1 MQQSNL
7 PPRGYFGSSDTVS
20 QQQQQQQSGPPR
32 SGNGYVPGYGHNNM
46 QQFSQQ
52 QQQQPMAQSLSNL
65 PRQSLSGVQQPQAHP
80 FNLSYNSQH
89 TGFSGQVQQVHLS
102 TPGSQGGGSF
112 RPGQQGGQPGSIG
125 PSLSSGGNNQVNR
138 NLPGSALGHSGVPPG
153 SGTFQNTPPAV
164 SGLGTFQTGGPP
176 GPLRQQ
182 FQQGPPA
189 PGQQYGNAPPPQGSR
204 VAPPPQFGGQQQ
216 GVLPPPSNGQAQGLL
231 PPQFNGQQQRPPPLQ
246 GGAAPYL
253 QPNRDAGPYPGPP
266 VPPAAAPPYGAPG
279 AVGTYGQPQQGGYIQ
294 QHQPASQAQ
303 KQRIDPTQI
312 PRPIISA
319 ERVQYVARGHTV
331 TMPPPASSDYVC
343 VDEGCCN
350 PRFIRPT
357 LNHVPTT
364 KELLKQCG
372 LPLAA
377 VICPLADLQED
388 ELPIP
393 LVDFGPSGPLRCTR
407 CAAYVNSFTKFIQ
420 GGRKFVCNICQLSN
434 ETPRDYYCSVDQY
447 GKRRDNQERAELSRG
462 SVEYVV
468 PAAYTI
474 RPPQEPIL
482 VFVLDVSL
490 ISFRTGLATSAL
502 QAINY
507 LLPSMAQNKRKKVG
521 IITFDTAVHY
531 YRMDSGSSSISMCIC
546 PDIDDPVAPLPP
558 SSWLISMD
566 DPAAADK
573 ITELSDTITR
583 SFENT
588 TTNQAVSG
596 SALWMKRE
604 EASGAYGT
612 TKEVDLYTPEE
623 NNAYE
628 ELARKCA
635 EKHISLD
642 VFSVANAFASLADV
656 GRVCE
661 LTGGRVQYMPQFEKE
676 LSSNRHHLIS
686 MLQRLVDRDCGYEA
700 VLKVRCSAGLR
711 LEHAYGNF
719 FSARGNVLT
728 SDEMEFAV
736 IDQDRSMCVTFSY
749 DEPLAEG
756 TDAFIQA
763 ALLYTRSDGLRCVR
777 VHNLALQ
784 VEPLLSNVFRFADL
798 DATCSV
804 WQRSAARQFVD
815 KQLMR
820 ATPMAVKES
829 LVDQCV
835 TVLFNYRKYC
845 ASSSSSGQLILPESL
860 KLLPLYT
867 LATLKSRA
875 LRGNLVDN
883 PPRGFVDVRA
893 DERVMMMGLLNSL
906 PVEYCVSAVY
916 PKLYSVHDLAEDCC
930 TLDEDGK
937 FILPPQLPPTAE
949 KLDEEGIFLL
959 HSAMCCSIYIGPKVS
974 PDLLVELFG
983 VDHADTA
990 EQTLNLF
997 DTIENEP
1004 LAGEGIS
1011 ARERLR
1017 SLVEYLNSTIP
1028 ISQPLEILTKN
1039 DWRANRF
1046 MSTLVE
1052 DRTRNDV
1059 SYVEFLVQV
1068 HKKIQYKFH

>member
-1 MQQSNL
+1 MQQPNY
-7 PPRGYFGSSDTVS
+7 PPRGYGGQAPP
-20 QQQQQQQSGPPR
+20 QQQQAPR
-32 SGNGYVPGYGHNNM
+32 SGGGYAPPNAGYGNM
-46 QQFSQQ
+46 QYNQ
-52 QQQQPMAQSLSNL
+52 QQQQPMKPPG
-65 PRQSLSGVQQPQAHP
+65 PRFPGVQQPQAPHSGLGGRP
-80 FNLSYNSQH
+80 
-89 TGFSGQVQQVHLS
+89 GFPGQVQQVPA
-102 TPGSQGGGSF
+102 PGSQGSF
-112 RPGQQGGQPGSIG
+112 RPGQQLGGPPAPASQGSFRPGQQLGGPPAPGSQA
-125 PSLSSGGNNQVNR
+125 PSDPANSGVPQVNR
-138 NLPGSALGHSGVPPG
+138 GPPGTASGLSAYPGQGSPAPGSFQNAAPAAGPG
-153 SGTFQNTPPAV
+153 SFQ
-164 SGLGTFQTGGPP
+164 SGPP
-176 GPLRQQ
+176 GPQGPSRQQ
-182 FQQGPPA
+182 FQQGPP
-189 PGQQYGNAPPPQGSR
+189 GQDSSLTTRHLNREAGRMQSPP
-204 VAPPPQFGGQQQ
+204 
-216 GVLPPPSNGQAQGLL
+216 
-231 PPQFNGQQQRPPPLQ
+231 PPQFNGQQGPPQ

-253 QPNRDAGPYPGPP
+253 QPNRNAGPYPGPP
-266 VPPAAAPPYGAPG
+266 GPGAPAPPYNPPGAPG
-279 AVGTYGQPQQGGYIQ
+279 AYGQPQQGGYPQ
-294 QHQPASQAQ
+294 QQQPQASQAP

-312 PRPIISA
+312 PRPVVSG

-331 TMPPPASSDYVC
+331 TMPPAASSDYVC
-343 VDEGCCN
+343 VDEVWTTAG
-350 PRFIRPT
+350 RSYLPT
-357 LNHVPTT
+357 CGPARGRAADPT
-364 KELLKQCG
+364 
-372 LPLAA
+372 
-377 VICPLADLQED
+377 
-388 ELPIP
+388 
-393 LVDFGPSGPLRCTR
+393 VDFGPSGPLRCTR

-420 GGRKFVCNICQLSN
+420 GGRKFVCNICQLNN

-447 GKRRDNQERAELSRG
+447 GKRRDIQERAELSRG

-490 ISFRTGLATSAL
+490 FAFQTGLATSAL
-502 QAINY
+502 QSIQY
-507 LLPSMAQNKRKKVG
+507 LLPSMAQNKRKKIG
-521 IITFDTAVHY
+521 IVTFDTAVHY
-531 YRMDSGSSSISMCIC
+531 YRMNNG
-546 PDIDDPVAPLPP
+546 
-558 SSWLISMD
+558 SSWLVSMD
-566 DPAAADK
+566 DPAASDK
-573 ITELSDTITR
+573 ITELAEVITR

-588 TTNQAVSG
+588 TKNQPVADALSVSG
-596 SALWMKRE
+596 GRVVLLHAGAPRMGIGRVKRE
-604 EASGAYGT
+604 EVSGAYGT
-612 TKEVDLYTPEE
+612 TKE
-623 NNAYE
+623 
-628 ELARKCA
+628 CA
-635 EKHISLD
+635 EHHISLD
-642 VFSVANAFASLADV
+642 VFSVANTFASLADV

-676 LSSNRHHLIS
+676 QSSNRHHLTS

-700 VLKVRCSAGLR
+700 VLKCAAALGCAWST
-711 LEHAYGNF
+711 H
-719 FSARGNVLT
+719 
-728 SDEMEFAV
+728 EMEFAV
-736 IDQDRSMCVTFSY
+736 IDQDRSMCVTFAY
-749 DEPLAEG
+749 DEPLAEA
-756 TDAFIQA
+756 TDAYIQA

-820 ATPMAVKES
+820 S

-835 TVLFNYRKYC
+835 TVLFNYRKFC

-875 LRGNLVDN
+875 LRGNLVGN
-883 PPRGFVDVRA
+883 PPRGFIDVRA

-906 PVEYCVSAVY
+906 PVEFCVSAVY
-916 PKLYSVHDLAEDCC
+916 PKLYSVHDLADDCC

-959 HSAMCCSIYIGPKVS
+959 HSAMCCYIYIGPKAS
-974 PDLLVELFG
+974 PELLLDLFG
-983 VDHADTA
+983 GD
-990 EQTLNLF
+990 
-997 DTIENEP
+997 
-1004 LAGEGIS
+1004 GMG

-1046 MSTLVE
+1046 MSALVE

>member
-1 MQQSNL
+1 MN
-7 PPRGYFGSSDTVS
+7 
-20 QQQQQQQSGPPR
+20 
-32 SGNGYVPGYGHNNM
+32 H
-46 QQFSQQ
+46 
-52 QQQQPMAQSLSNL
+52 
-65 PRQSLSGVQQPQAHP
+65 
-80 FNLSYNSQH
+80 
-89 TGFSGQVQQVHLS
+89 
-102 TPGSQGGGSF
+102 
-112 RPGQQGGQPGSIG
+112 
-125 PSLSSGGNNQVNR
+125 
-138 NLPGSALGHSGVPPG
+138 
-153 SGTFQNTPPAV
+153 
-164 SGLGTFQTGGPP
+164 GPP
-176 GPLRQQ
+176 GAAPGRRTYPGQGPPTSAPFQNVPSAAVPGSSQLGPPGMQVPRPQ
-182 FQQGPPA
+182 FQQGPPPS
-189 PGQQYGNAPPPQGSR
+189 PGLQYGGAHPPP
-204 VAPPPQFGGQQQ
+204 GGRQN
-216 GVLPPPSNGQAQGLL
+216 PSPSHFNGQVQGPL
-231 PPQFNGQQQRPPPLQ
+231 PPQA
-246 GGAAPYL
+246 GAAPYL
-253 QPNRDAGPYPGPP
+253 QPNRNAGPYP
-266 VPPAAAPPYGAPG
+266 APHATASPYGAPG
-279 AVGTYGQPQQGGYIQ
+279 GPGLLNPPQQGAFPQQQQPQQ
-294 QHQPASQAQ
+294 ASQVS

-312 PRPIISA
+312 PRPIIVP

-331 TMPPPASSDYVC
+331 TMPPAASSDYVC

-357 LNHVPTT
+357 LNHVPVTRD
-364 KELLKQCG
+364 LLKQCG

-393 LVDFGPSGPLRCTR
+393 LVDFGPNGPLRCTR

-420 GGRKFVCNICQLSN
+420 GGRKFVCNICQLNN

-447 GKRRDNQERAELSRG
+447 GTRRDVQERPELSRG

-468 PAAYTI
+468 PPAYTV

-482 VFVLDVSL
+482 VFLLDVSL
-490 ISFRTGLATSAL
+490 FAIQTGLVTSAL
-502 QAINY
+502 QSIQY
-507 LLPSMAQNKRKKVG
+507 LLPSMAQNRRKKIG
-521 IITFDTAVHY
+521 IVTFDTAVHY
-531 YRMDSGSSSISMCIC
+531 YRMNNATSSSISMSIC

-558 SSWLISMD
+558 SSWFVSMD
-566 DPAAADK
+566 DPAASDK
-573 ITELSDTITR
+573 IVELSEIITR
-583 SFENT
+583 SFET
-588 TTNQAVSG
+588 TTKNQSVSG
-596 SALWMKRE
+596 AALWSVADALSDAGGRVVLLHAGAPRVGVGKVKRE
-604 EASGAYGT
+604 EVSGAYGT
-612 TKEVDLYTPEE
+612 TKEVELYTPED
-623 NNAYE
+623 NNVYE
-628 ELARKCA
+628 SLSRKFA
-635 EKHISLD
+635 EQHISLD
-642 VFSVANAFASLADV
+642 VFSVANTFASLADV

-661 LTGGRVQYMPQFEKE
+661 LTGGRVQYMPQFERE
-676 LSSNRHHLIS
+676 QLNNCHHLTS

-711 LEHAYGNF
+711 IEHSYGNF
-719 FSARGNVLT
+719 YNARGSIT
-728 SDEMEFAV
+728 DEMEFAV
-736 IDQDRSMCVTFSY
+736 IDQDRSICVTFAY

-756 TDAFIQA
+756 TDAYIQA

-784 VEPLLSNVFRFADL
+784 VDPLLSNVFRFADL

-804 WQRSAARQFVD
+804 WQRWAARQFVD

-835 TVLFNYRKYC
+835 TVLFNYRKFC

-875 LRGNLVDN
+875 LRGNLMGD

-906 PVEYCVSAVY
+906 PVEFCVSAVY
-916 PKLYSVHDLAEDCC
+916 PKLYSVHDLAVDCC

-937 FILPPQLPPTAE
+937 FLLPLQLPPTAE
-949 KLDEEGIFLL
+949 KLTEEGIFLL
-959 HSAMCCSIYIGPKVS
+959 HSAMCCYIYIGPKAS
-974 PDLLVELFG
+974 PELLLELFG

-990 EQTLNLF
+990 EQTLSLF
-997 DTIENEP
+997 GPLDNEP
-1004 LAGEGIS
+1004 PGDDEVMS

-1028 ISQPLEILTKN
+1028 ISQPLEILSKN
-1039 DWRANRF
+1039 DWRASRF
-1046 MSTLVE
+1046 MSALVE
-1052 DRTRNDV
+1052 DRTQNDV

>member
-1 MQQSNL
+1 MPPQQS
-7 PPRGYFGSSDTVS
+7 
-20 QQQQQQQSGPPR
+20 Q
-32 SGNGYVPGYGHNNM
+32 
-46 QQFSQQ
+46 
-52 QQQQPMAQSLSNL
+52 
-65 PRQSLSGVQQPQAHP
+65 
-80 FNLSYNSQH
+80 
-89 TGFSGQVQQVHLS
+89 
-102 TPGSQGGGSF
+102 
-112 RPGQQGGQPGSIG
+112 
-125 PSLSSGGNNQVNR
+125 
-138 NLPGSALGHSGVPPG
+138 
-153 SGTFQNTPPAV
+153 
-164 SGLGTFQTGGPP
+164 
-176 GPLRQQ
+176 
-182 FQQGPPA
+182 
-189 PGQQYGNAPPPQGSR
+189 
-204 VAPPPQFGGQQQ
+204 
-216 GVLPPPSNGQAQGLL
+216 
-231 PPQFNGQQQRPPPLQ
+231 
-246 GGAAPYL
+246 
-253 QPNRDAGPYPGPP
+253 
-266 VPPAAAPPYGAPG
+266 
-279 AVGTYGQPQQGGYIQ
+279 
-294 QHQPASQAQ
+294 ASQAP

-312 PRPIISA
+312 PRPIVSA
-319 ERVQYVARGHTV
+319 ERQQYIAHGHTV
-331 TMPPPASSDYVC
+331 TMPPAASSDYVC

-357 LNHVPTT
+357 LNHVPST
-364 KELLKQCG
+364 KEILNQCG

-377 VICPLADLQED
+377 VICPLAVLQED
-388 ELPIP
+388 ERPIP

-420 GGRKFVCNICQLSN
+420 GGRKFVCNICLLNN
-434 ETPRDYYCSVDQY
+434 ETPREYYCSVDQY
-447 GKRRDNQERAELSRG
+447 GSRRDTQERLELSRG

-482 VFVLDVSL
+482 VFLLDVSH
-490 ISFRTGLATSAL
+490 FAFQTGLATSAL
-502 QAINY
+502 QSIQY
-507 LLPSMAQNKRKKVG
+507 LLPSLAQNRRKKIG
-521 IITFDTAVHY
+521 LITFDSAVHY
-531 YRMDSGSSSISMCIC
+531 YRMDNDVSSISISIC
-546 PDIDDPVAPLPP
+546 PDVDDPAAPLPL
-558 SSWLISMD
+558 SSWLVSMD
-566 DPAAADK
+566 DPAASDK
-573 ITELSDTITR
+573 ITGLADVIVRT
-583 SFENT
+583 FENT
-588 TTNQAVSG
+588 SNNQAVSG
-596 SALWMKRE
+596 AALWSVADALSVSGGRVVLLHAGAPRVGIGRVKRE
-604 EASGAYGT
+604 EVSGAYGT
-612 TKEVDLYTPEE
+612 TKEVDLYTPEDNNVYE
-623 NNAYE
+623 N
-628 ELARKCA
+628 LARLCA
-635 EKHISLD
+635 ERHISVD
-642 VFSVANAFASLADV
+642 VFSVANTFASLADV

-676 LSSNRHHLIS
+676 QSSNHHHLTS

-711 LEHAYGNF
+711 VDHSYGNF
-719 FSARGNVLT
+719 YSARGANVFT
-728 SDEMEFAV
+728 TDEMEFAV
-736 IDQDRSMCVTFSY
+736 IDQDRSMCVTFAY

-804 WQRSAARQFVD
+804 WQRWAARQFVD

-820 ATPMAVKES
+820 TTPLAVKES

-835 TVLFNYRKYC
+835 TVLFNYRKFC
-845 ASSSSSGQLILPESL
+845 ASSSASGQLILPESL

-875 LRGNLVDN
+875 LRENIMGN
-883 PPRGFVDVRA
+883 PPRGFIDVRA

-906 PVEYCVSAVY
+906 PVEFCVSAVY

-937 FILPPQLPPTAE
+937 FLLPHQLPPTAE

-959 HSAMCCSIYIGPKVS
+959 HSAMCCYIYIGPKVS
-974 PDLLVELFG
+974 ADLLLELFG

-990 EQTLNLF
+990 EQTLHLF
-997 DTIENEP
+997 GAPETEASDGDTMT
-1004 LAGEGIS
+1004 

-1028 ISQPLEILTKN
+1028 ISQPLEILSKN

-1046 MSTLVE
+1046 MSALVE

-1068 HKKIQYKFH
+1068 HKKIQYKFHKT

>member
-1 MQQSNL
+1 MQPPNM
-7 PPRGYFGSSDTVS
+7 PPRGYTGQLPPPQQAPRSGGYAPSSASGYGGNVQLNQP
-20 QQQQQQQSGPPR
+20 QQQQHHPTASTSSGHVSGPSFQPPLAPHAAVGGR
-32 SGNGYVPGYGHNNM
+32 PGFPQHIN
-46 QQFSQQ
+46 
-52 QQQQPMAQSLSNL
+52 QPS
-65 PRQSLSGVQQPQAHP
+65 
-80 FNLSYNSQH
+80 
-89 TGFSGQVQQVHLS
+89 
-102 TPGSQGGGSF
+102 PGSQGSYRSSQPSGPPSSSGQQRTQSLASGHNGYNSQGPAAPRLFSNSLTKGSGSF
-112 RPGQQGGQPGSIG
+112 Q
-125 PSLSSGGNNQVNR
+125 SSG
-138 NLPGSALGHSGVPPG
+138 P
-153 SGTFQNTPPAV
+153 
-164 SGLGTFQTGGPP
+164 PP
-176 GPLRQQ
+176 GPPRPH
-182 FQQGPPA
+182 FQQGPPV
-189 PGQQYGNAPPPQGSR
+189 PGQQLGNAPHPFSGHSNTLPHFS
-204 VAPPPQFGGQQQ
+204 GQQQ
-216 GVLPPPSNGQAQGLL
+216 G
-231 PPQFNGQQQRPPPLQ
+231 PPPLQ
-246 GGAAPYL
+246 YNGQPQPPQVGAAPPYL
-253 QPNRDAGPYPGPP
+253 QSNRNAGPYSGPIAAD
-266 VPPAAAPPYGAPG
+266 AAAPPYAKP
-279 AVGTYGQPQQGGYIQ
+279 GTYGQPQQGGYPHQ
-294 QHQPASQAQ
+294 QHQQQPQASQTS

-312 PRPIISA
+312 PRPIVSA

-331 TMPPPASSDYVC
+331 TLPPPASCDYVC
-343 VDEGCCN
+343 LDEGCCN

-357 LNHVPTT
+357 LNHVPAT
-364 KELLKQCG
+364 KDLLKQCG

-388 ELPIP
+388 EYPIP

-407 CAAYVNSFTKFIQ
+407 CAAYVNSFTKFIE
-420 GGRKFVCNICQLSN
+420 GGRKFVCNICQLNN

-447 GKRRDNQERAELSRG
+447 GNRRDIEERAELSRG

-474 RPPQEPIL
+474 RSPQEPIL

-490 ISFRTGLATSAL
+490 FSFQTGLITSTL
-502 QAINY
+502 QTIQY

-531 YRMDSGSSSISMCIC
+531 YRMDSGLSSISMSIC
-546 PDIDDPVAPLPP
+546 PDIDDPAAPLPP
-558 SSWLISMD
+558 NSWLVSMD
-566 DPAAADK
+566 DPAAAEK
-573 ITELSDTITR
+573 ISKLSEIIVST
-583 SFENT
+583 FENT
-588 TTNQAVSG
+588 TKNQAVSG
-596 SALWMKRE
+596 AALWSVADALSVSGGRVVLLQAGAPRMGIGCVKRE
-604 EASGAYGT
+604 EVSGAYGT
-612 TKEVDLYTPEE
+612 TKEVDLYTPQD
-623 NNAYE
+623 NNVYE
-628 ELARKCA
+628 ALARKFA

-642 VFSVANAFASLADV
+642 VFSVANTFASLADV

-676 LSSNRHHLIS
+676 PSSNRHHLTS
-686 MLQRLVDRDCGYEA
+686 TLRRLVDRDCGYEA

-711 LEHAYGNF
+711 VENSFGNF
-719 FSARGNVLT
+719 YNAHGNAYN

-736 IDQDRSMCVTFSY
+736 IDQDRSICVTFAY
-749 DEPLAEG
+749 DEPLDEG
-756 TDAFIQA
+756 TDAYIQA

-829 LVDQCV
+829 LIDQCV
-835 TVLFNYRKYC
+835 TALFNYRKYC
-845 ASSSSSGQLILPESL
+845 ASSSSSGQLVLPDSL

-875 LRGNLVDN
+875 LRGNFVGN
-883 PPRGFVDVRA
+883 PPRGFIDVRA

-906 PVEYCVSAVY
+906 PVEFCVSAVY
-916 PKLYSVHDLAEDCC
+916 PKLYTVHDLSDDCC
-930 TLDEDGK
+930 TLDENGK

-959 HSAMCCSIYIGPKVS
+959 HSAMCCYIYIGPKAS
-974 PDLLVELFG
+974 PTLLLELFG

-990 EQTLNLF
+990 EQTLHLF
-997 DTIENEP
+997 EQLESEAPTGNDD
-1004 LAGEGIS
+1004 GMS
-1011 ARERLR
+1011 SRERLR

-1028 ISQPLEILTKN
+1028 ISQPLEIISKN
-1039 DWRANRF
+1039 DWRVDRF

-1059 SYVEFLVQV
+1059 SYVEFLVQM
-1068 HKKIQYKFH
+1068 HKKIQHKFHLS